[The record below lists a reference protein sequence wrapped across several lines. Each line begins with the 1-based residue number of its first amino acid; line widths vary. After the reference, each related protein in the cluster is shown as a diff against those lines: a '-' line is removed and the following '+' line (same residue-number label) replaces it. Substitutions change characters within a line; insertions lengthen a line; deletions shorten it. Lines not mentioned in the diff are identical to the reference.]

1 MKIVLLNQFQ
11 SEQSREWIFRQTMC
25 GVGHMNCTGHMS
37 FMETWLYG
45 PCGLHGTLWLYG
57 IHRLVDTPEL
67 NILIASDKC
76 EVWEQMW
83 CMGHMWFLWHMWC
96 MEPCDVGDTFDVWD
110 TCDVWDTSN
119 IWIWRM
125 TYETTCLLGCN
136 CIKKEFGY
144 LVFFCILCDIYYQ

>member
-1 MKIVLLNQFQ
+1 MKIVLMNQFQ

-96 MEPCDVGDTFDVWD
+96 RGHIWCMGHMWCMEHIVDIWWKNYCVDEQ
-110 TCDVWDTSN
+110 TSTHPTQ
-119 IWIWRM
+119 I
-125 TYETTCLLGCN
+125 T
-136 CIKKEFGY
+136 
-144 LVFFCILCDIYYQ
+144 V